1 MFIMK
6 KYQIIASLVAL
17 GGFVL
22 SAIGNYISEKQQ
34 AEMIDEAVDERIA
47 DLYKRVDI
55 LEGR

>member
-1 MFIMK
+1 MFVMK

-17 GGFVL
+17 GSFVL

-47 DLYKRVDI
+47 DLCKRVDI

>member
-1 MFIMK
+1 MFAMK

-47 DLYKRVDI
+47 DLCKRVDI

>member
-1 MFIMK
+1 MFVRK

-17 GGFVL
+17 GSFVL

-47 DLYKRVDI
+47 DLCKRVDI

>member
-1 MFIMK
+1 MK

-17 GGFVL
+17 GSFVL

-47 DLYKRVDI
+47 DLCKRVDI

>member
-1 MFIMK
+1 MFAMK

-17 GGFVL
+17 GSFVL

-47 DLYKRVDI
+47 DLCKRVDI

>member
-1 MFIMK
+1 MFVMK

-47 DLYKRVDI
+47 DLCKRVDI